1 MTTQDI
7 KNLCVYCNTPYV
19 EGTAY
24 CGNCGRSVV
33 GGNTRTTLQGT
44 DQSNFQFPL
53 STPGSSD
60 YLTPPT
66 GFMVPVAP
74 AKPSE
79 ISRKVIIF
87 SAIILLLLLFV
98 GAGLFEFAYQLGR
111 NSVLTGAASQGTRG
125 VSGTSVANV
134 NASNTAAAATQ
145 TAGAG
150 LTQTAEATAT
160 SPSSSPTAQ
169 PTLVA
174 PSGTVVYQEN
184 GSDGWQGWALSSD
197 WRKVA
202 NNKLLSDDGSAGSNQ
217 AGPSAIP
224 PYTIPA
230 GVQNFAIVANVTMPQ
245 PLNNAH
251 FSLTACGR
259 TTSNGWQGYE
269 GLENGGQAFIF
280 ANSNTLAQTNFN
292 PGTGPHTYR
301 LEVRGNVITLYID
314 NALVVQATDNTFL
327 PCGSQVG
334 MVSSQAIVHV
344 SSFQVIKL

>member
-1 MTTQDI
+1 
-7 KNLCVYCNTPYV
+7 
-19 EGTAY
+19 
-24 CGNCGRSVV
+24 
-33 GGNTRTTLQGT
+33 
-44 DQSNFQFPL
+44 
-53 STPGSSD
+53 
-60 YLTPPT
+60 
-66 GFMVPVAP
+66 
-74 AKPSE
+74 
-79 ISRKVIIF
+79 
-87 SAIILLLLLFV
+87 
-98 GAGLFEFAYQLGR
+98 
-111 NSVLTGAASQGTRG
+111 
-125 VSGTSVANV
+125 
-134 NASNTAAAATQ
+134 
-145 TAGAG
+145 
-150 LTQTAEATAT
+150 
-160 SPSSSPTAQ
+160 
-169 PTLVA
+169 
-174 PSGTVVYQEN
+174 VYQEN

-197 WRKVA
+197 WRRVA

-217 AGPSAIP
+217 SGPSAIP

-269 GLENGGQAFIF
+269 GLENGGQAQIF
-280 ANSNTLAQTNFN
+280 ANSNELAQTDFN

-344 SSFQVIKL
+344 SSFQVIRL